1 MEQIFKIINFE
12 NISST
17 SEKAKE
23 LVAENFE
30 PWTVIVS
37 KEQSSGHGRKGED
50 WFSPVGGLYFSVILP
65 KTNIDDLQTITN
77 LTAFVI
83 AQTLKDDFNLQPL
96 IKLPND
102 ILLQEKKV
110 AGILTEN
117 IIVGQNPVF
126 SIIGIGLNTNINNF
140 PEQLK
145 NKATSLKIELNQEI
159 DNNQILE
166 KILIG
171 LKKQLEI
178 ISQ

>member
-1 MEQIFKIINFE
+1 
-12 NISST
+12 
-17 SEKAKE
+17 
-23 LVAENFE
+23 
-30 PWTVIVS
+30 
-37 KEQSSGHGRKGED
+37 
-50 WFSPVGGLYFSVILP
+50 LP

-83 AQTLKDDFNLQPL
+83 AQTLKNDFNLQPL

-117 IIVGQNPVF
+117 IIIGQNPVF
-126 SIIGIGLNTNINNF
+126 SIIGIGLNTNIDNF
-140 PEQLK
+140 PEELK
-145 NKATSLKIELNQEI
+145 DKATSLKIELNQEI

-166 KILIG
+166 EILIG